1 MQKRRAQNERYIF
14 GDGGKDTWY
23 NGVTQFGKWDVQ
35 ACSCMV
41 SVSFVVRVCRVSVV
55 LCSVIN
61 GMEWGSYKQAVP
73 KLGASRCWA
82 ILLGGLIKTVG

>member
-1 MQKRRAQNERYIF
+1 MI
-14 GDGGKDTWY
+14 
-23 NGVTQFGKWDVQ
+23 GKWDVQ